1 MSVEGRKHRR
11 VPARVEV
18 ELVAPEG
25 RALGVSTNVSIDGLG
40 VRVAESDATWIARGL
55 KCTVSFSLGVE
66 RLSGAAQVT
75 WVTERVARNERTREF
90 GLTLLHQGSLE
101 ALTAFVDSFRFRAVT
116 FGLGDSPGFCERL
129 ESVAQLSQA
138 ASATELE
145 AALTQADV
153 GLLVVRSSDEALI
166 ASVAAQATQ
175 RGVPVIAVVQ
185 RTTPPLSELLM
196 RSPRLFCQVEP
207 VDATALAAL
216 SVRILES
223 TTQSEESDRLMVSLE
238 RELKHLRDEKSA
250 WRSQLNASSR
260 IEGLLGGS
268 GPMQRVA
275 DDIERLAGVDTTVLI
290 LGETGTGKG
299 VVARALHHASLRA
312 KKPLI
317 TQNCAA
323 LPESLLDSELFGHVR
338 GSFTG
343 AVADRAGIFES
354 ADGGT
359 IFLDEL
365 TEMSAAMQAKLLT
378 VLQDGEFRRVGSA
391 ETRRLDVRVLCA
403 SNRPLEPL
411 VERGLFR
418 EDLYYRLAPFVVRL
432 PPLRA
437 RREDIAELA
446 AHVLTQF
453 RVRYGGRLIGVD
465 LDAMA
470 LLEHAPWP
478 GNVRQLQ
485 HALERLAIGAAG
497 GSITAAMVEEALSA
511 PTPRAQ
517 HASQAAMPWLAN
529 GESLSDGIE
538 RFERALITEAL
549 QRARFVISDAAAH
562 LKVNRSTLSR
572 RIRQLGIRLG
582 PGVQD

>member
-1 MSVEGRKHRR
+1 
-11 VPARVEV
+11 
-18 ELVAPEG
+18 
-25 RALGVSTNVSIDGLG
+25 
-40 VRVAESDATWIARGL
+40 
-55 KCTVSFSLGVE
+55 
-66 RLSGAAQVT
+66 
-75 WVTERVARNERTREF
+75 
-90 GLTLLHQGSLE
+90 
-101 ALTAFVDSFRFRAVT
+101 
-116 FGLGDSPGFCERL
+116 
-129 ESVAQLSQA
+129 
-138 ASATELE
+138 
-145 AALTQADV
+145 
-153 GLLVVRSSDEALI
+153 
-166 ASVAAQATQ
+166 
-175 RGVPVIAVVQ
+175 
-185 RTTPPLSELLM
+185 
-196 RSPRLFCQVEP
+196 
-207 VDATALAAL
+207 
-216 SVRILES
+216 
-223 TTQSEESDRLMVSLE
+223 
-238 RELKHLRDEKSA
+238 
-250 WRSQLNASSR
+250 
-260 IEGLLGGS
+260 
-268 GPMQRVA
+268 
-275 DDIERLAGVDTTVLI
+275 
-290 LGETGTGKG
+290 
-299 VVARALHHASLRA
+299 
-312 KKPLI
+312 
-317 TQNCAA
+317 
-323 LPESLLDSELFGHVR
+323 
-338 GSFTG
+338 
-343 AVADRAGIFES
+343 
-354 ADGGT
+354 
-359 IFLDEL
+359 
-365 TEMSAAMQAKLLT
+365 
-378 VLQDGEFRRVGSA
+378 
-391 ETRRLDVRVLCA
+391 
-403 SNRPLEPL
+403 LEPL

-478 GNVRQLQ
+478 GNVWQLQ